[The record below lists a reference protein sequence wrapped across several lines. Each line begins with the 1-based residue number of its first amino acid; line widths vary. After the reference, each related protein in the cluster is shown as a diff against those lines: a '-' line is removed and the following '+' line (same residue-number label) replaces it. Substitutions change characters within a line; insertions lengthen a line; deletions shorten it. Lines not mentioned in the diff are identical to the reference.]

1 MIKSC
6 PSDSLIDYLELRLE
20 PMKTA
25 LITGITGQDG
35 SYLTELLLNRDYN
48 VHGIVRKTSGTFAEN
63 LTHLFE
69 KYLDKQ
75 LHLYYGDVL
84 DPIGI
89 LNILKVVK
97 PDEVYNLAAQS
108 HVKVSSDIPIYTD
121 SVVNGSAQMLT
132 EFAWQQNSNVRI
144 YQASTSEMFGKSP
157 APQSE
162 FTRFQPQS
170 NYAVSKLAAYW
181 HAVNFREAHNAF
193 VVNGILFNHESPRRH
208 ESFVTQKIIRGAVAI
223 KYKRKNTLELGNL
236 DSIRDW
242 GYAPEYV
249 EAMWRML
256 NYDKPEDFVIAT
268 GIGST
273 VREFCE
279 LTFSKLDLNYEDYVV
294 QSNKFKRE
302 SDVERLI
309 GDATKAASLL
319 GWKSKILVDKLIDIM
334 LEAELDSYS
343 D

>member
-1 MIKSC
+1 
-6 PSDSLIDYLELRLE
+6 
-20 PMKTA
+20 MKTA

-48 VHGIVRKTSGTFAEN
+48 VHGIVRKSSGTFAEN
-63 LTHLFE
+63 LAHLFE
-69 KYLDKQ
+69 RYLDKQ
-75 LHLYYGDVL
+75 LYLYYGDVL
-84 DPIGI
+84 DPICI

-121 SVVNGSAQMLT
+121 SVVNGSAQILT
-132 EFAWQQNSNVRI
+132 EFAWQQNSSVRI

-181 HAVNFREAHNAF
+181 HAVNFREAHNSF

-208 ESFVTQKIIRGAVAI
+208 ESFVTQKIIKGAVAI
-223 KYKRKNTLELGNL
+223 KQKRKNTLELGNL
-236 DSIRDW
+236 DSVRDW

-279 LTFSKLDLNYEDYVV
+279 LTFSKLDLNYEDYVL

-319 GWKSKILVDKLIDIM
+319 GWKSKIVVDKLIDIM
-334 LEAELDSYS
+334 LEAEFGSQS

>member
-1 MIKSC
+1 
-6 PSDSLIDYLELRLE
+6 
-20 PMKTA
+20 MKTA

-48 VHGIVRKTSGTFAEN
+48 VHGIVRKSSGTFAKN
-63 LTHLFE
+63 LAHLFE
-69 KYLDKQ
+69 RYLDKQ
-75 LHLYYGDVL
+75 LYLYYGDVL
-84 DPIGI
+84 DPICI

-121 SVVNGSAQMLT
+121 SVVNGSAQILT
-132 EFAWQQNSNVRI
+132 EFAWQQNSSVRI

-181 HAVNFREAHNAF
+181 HAVNFREAHNSF

-208 ESFVTQKIIRGAVAI
+208 ESFVTQKIIKGAVAI
-223 KYKRKNTLELGNL
+223 KQKRKNTLELGNL
-236 DSIRDW
+236 DSVRDW

-279 LTFSKLDLNYEDYVV
+279 LTFSKLDLNYEDYVL

-319 GWKSKILVDKLIDIM
+319 GWKSKIVVDKLIDIM
-334 LEAELDSYS
+334 LEAEFGSQS

>member
-181 HAVNFREAHNAF
+181 HAVNFREAHNSF